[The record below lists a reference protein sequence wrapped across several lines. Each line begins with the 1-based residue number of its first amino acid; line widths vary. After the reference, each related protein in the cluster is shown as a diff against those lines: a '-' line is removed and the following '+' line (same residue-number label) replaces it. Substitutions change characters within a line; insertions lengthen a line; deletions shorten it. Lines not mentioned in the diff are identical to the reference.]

1 MAHTVLFYSHIS
13 GHMTRLNEERGWTHG
28 LPGERCVCVCVS
40 VLYEHM
46 RKKVPDYENVV
57 VVELC
62 IYVSAELV
70 YFNLVEM
77 ETISNFYLF
86 IYKNCVLVLYYYI

>member
-1 MAHTVLFYSHIS
+1 MKMLWL
-13 GHMTRLNEERGWTHG
+13 LN
-28 LPGERCVCVCVS
+28 
-40 VLYEHM
+40 
-46 RKKVPDYENVV
+46 
-57 VVELC
+57 

-86 IYKNCVLVLYYYI
+86 IYKIFVLVLYYI